1 MNDELFKLK
10 DRIHLLEQENLCL
23 RTMLSEAGIQYTPM
37 PGLPSY
43 SAAPEVLER
52 TITDK
57 MANRFF
63 SYFWGRQDVYAK
75 RSVSKKTG
83 ASGYYPQCVNFWSFS
98 CPRRNGQKT
107 KCMECGNRL
116 WKKLEIKTIRK
127 HLEGNAPDGSDVI
140 GVYPLLPDETSRF
153 LVFDFDNHQSEEEKE
168 NHPDKQ
174 WREEV
179 DTLRLI
185 CKQNGIAALTERSR
199 SGNGAHLWIFF
210 DQPVQASLARQFG
223 YALLEKGAES
233 VNLKSFRYYDR
244 MLPAQDHLPKGGLGN
259 LIALPLQGQV
269 LKQGNSAFVD
279 EDWNAYPDQWNVLFH
294 QPKLSIDVVEQYL
307 TKWRGGMIVHNGND
321 VERNE
326 PEKPWERTKHFH
338 AEDVADNIKITLA
351 DGIYVDTSNLKPRIQ
366 NQIRRMAAFSNP
378 KFYRNQAMGIS
389 NYKYSRFIYLGED
402 IDGYIHLPQGLWD
415 KVRDQCQND
424 YVGYEVDDQR
434 VGSTGI
440 DVTFRGTLRE
450 SQIPAVEAML
460 QHENGIL
467 SAATAFGK
475 TVVCTKLIAERRERT
490 LILLESSALI
500 EQWQKAVETFLTI
513 NEELPLYKTK
523 TGRTKRRKSAVG
535 WLQGAHN
542 SLTGIVDI
550 AMVGSLCKNGEYHSK
565 LQDYGMV
572 IVDECHHAASDT
584 VVKVLQKVRAKYVYG
599 VTATPMRGDGLEKI
613 NYMLIGPIRYRY
625 SAKERAKEQGIRHLV
640 CPRFTRTVNP
650 YRYGEKMHP
659 NEAYELLRKNDS
671 RDDQILEDV
680 KQCVRQGRTPV
691 ILTKYTDH
699 AKKLHEKL
707 NGEADHVFLFLGT
720 TSKKAQRTLREQLES
735 VKETES
741 VILVATGQLIGEGFD
756 YPRLDTLFLAT
767 PVAWKGVVEQYA
779 GRLNRDYE
787 GKESAMIYD
796 YVDSHIPM
804 FERMYGKRLRAYKQ
818 IGYEIFSLTGE
829 HTQQINTI
837 YGMDN
842 YSETYLNDLKSACDE
857 IVISSQ
863 TLNYRKVYQLIDIA
877 KDRQAAGVKVTIVT
891 WHPDV
896 YLYGKSEKRME
907 LLEQLRKAGF
917 HILTVEDN
925 CEHYAVIDREV
936 VWYGSMNLLSKED
949 ADDNLMRICDKTV
962 AAELLEMTFGSAKE
976 LSNW

>member
-1 MNDELFKLK
+1 MNDELSELRN
-10 DRIHLLEQENLCL
+10 RIHLLEQENKRL
-23 RTMLSEAGIQYTPM
+23 RTMLSEAGIQYAPTI
-37 PGLPSY
+37 GLPSQP
-43 SAAPEVLER
+43 AVPEVLVR

-98 CPRRNGQKT
+98 CPRRNGKKT

-116 WKKLEIKTIRK
+116 WKKLNINTIRN
-127 HLEGNAPDGSDVI
+127 HLEGNAADGSDVI
-140 GVYPLLPDETSRF
+140 GVYPLLPDETCRF
-153 LVFDFDNHQSEEEKE
+153 LVFDFDDHRSEEEKE
-168 NHPDKQ
+168 NRSDKQ
-174 WREEV
+174 WGEEV

-210 DQPVQASLARQFG
+210 DQPIPASLARQFG
-223 YALLEKGAES
+223 YALLEKGTES
-233 VNLKSFRYYDR
+233 VNIKSFRYYDR

-259 LIALPLQGQV
+259 LIALPLQGQA
-269 LKQGNSAFVD
+269 LKQANSAFVD
-279 EDWNAYPDQWNVLFH
+279 EGWNVYPDQWSVLWN
-294 QPKLSIDVVEQYL
+294 QPKLSKEALEEYL
-307 TKWRGGMIVHNGND
+307 TKWRGGITVQRDNDDDGN
-321 VERNE
+321 RA
-326 PEKPWERTKHFH
+326 EKPWEKTKHFQ
-338 AEDVADNIKITLA
+338 AEDVADSIKITLA

-366 NQIRRMAAFSNP
+366 KQIRRMAAFSNP
-378 KFYRNQAMGIS
+378 KLYRNQAIGIS
-389 NYKYSRFIYLGED
+389 NYKYSRFLYLGED
-402 IDGYIHLPQGLWD
+402 VDGYIHLPQGLWD
-415 KVRDQCQND
+415 EFQEQCQNN

-434 VGSTGI
+434 MGNTGI
-440 DVTFRGTLRE
+440 DVKFHGELRQ

-490 LILLESSALI
+490 LILLESSTLI
-500 EQWQKAVETFLTI
+500 EQWEKAMETFLTI

-535 WLQGAHN
+535 WLQGAHD

-550 AMVGSLCKNGEYHSK
+550 AMVGSLCKNGEYHPK

-613 NYMLIGPIRYRY
+613 NYMLLGPIRYRY
-625 SAKERAKEQGIRHLV
+625 SAKERAKEQGIQHLV
-640 CPRFTRTVNP
+640 WPRFTRTVNP

-659 NEAYELLRKNDS
+659 NDAYELLRKNDS
-671 RDDQILEDV
+671 RDDQILEDI
-680 KQCVRQGRTPV
+680 KKCVIQGRTPV

-699 AKKLHEKL
+699 AKTLHEKL
-707 NGEADHVFLFLGT
+707 NGAADHVFLFLGT
-720 TSKKAQRTLREQLES
+720 TSKKAQRALREQLES

-787 GKESAMIYD
+787 GKESAIIYD

-804 FERMYGKRLRAYKQ
+804 FERMYSKRLRAYKQ
-818 IGYEIFSLTGE
+818 IGYEICSVIGD
-829 HTQQINTI
+829 HTQQINAI

-842 YSETYLNDLKSACDE
+842 YSETYLKDLQSACDE

-863 TLNYRKVYQLIDIA
+863 TLNHQKVHQFIEIA
-877 KDRQAAGVKVTIVT
+877 KDKQATGVKVTIVT

-917 HILTVEDN
+917 YILTVEDN
-925 CEHYAVIDREV
+925 CEHYAIVDREV

-949 ADDNLMRICDKTV
+949 ADDNLMRICDKSV
-962 AAELLEMTFGSAKE
+962 ASELLEMTFGGAKE

>member
-1 MNDELFKLK
+1 M
-10 DRIHLLEQENLCL
+10 
-23 RTMLSEAGIQYTPM
+23 
-37 PGLPSY
+37 
-43 SAAPEVLER
+43 
-52 TITDK
+52 
-57 MANRFF
+57 
-63 SYFWGRQDVYAK
+63 
-75 RSVSKKTG
+75 
-83 ASGYYPQCVNFWSFS
+83 
-98 CPRRNGQKT
+98 
-107 KCMECGNRL
+107 
-116 WKKLEIKTIRK
+116 
-127 HLEGNAPDGSDVI
+127 
-140 GVYPLLPDETSRF
+140 
-153 LVFDFDNHQSEEEKE
+153 
-168 NHPDKQ
+168 
-174 WREEV
+174 
-179 DTLRLI
+179 
-185 CKQNGIAALTERSR
+185 
-199 SGNGAHLWIFF
+199 
-210 DQPVQASLARQFG
+210 
-223 YALLEKGAES
+223 
-233 VNLKSFRYYDR
+233 
-244 MLPAQDHLPKGGLGN
+244 
-259 LIALPLQGQV
+259 
-269 LKQGNSAFVD
+269 
-279 EDWNAYPDQWNVLFH
+279 
-294 QPKLSIDVVEQYL
+294 
-307 TKWRGGMIVHNGND
+307 
-321 VERNE
+321 
-326 PEKPWERTKHFH
+326 
-338 AEDVADNIKITLA
+338 
-351 DGIYVDTSNLKPRIQ
+351 
-366 NQIRRMAAFSNP
+366 
-378 KFYRNQAMGIS
+378 
-389 NYKYSRFIYLGED
+389 
-402 IDGYIHLPQGLWD
+402 
-415 KVRDQCQND
+415 
-424 YVGYEVDDQR
+424 DDQR